1 MTLAYNTR
9 SREEADLLMG
19 EAKAAGAAV
28 LRAPHEAPWG
38 GYVGYFAD
46 PDGHPWEVT
55 YAPTLVP
62 QADGSIVLP

>member
-1 MTLAYNTR
+1 
-9 SREEADLLMG
+9 MG